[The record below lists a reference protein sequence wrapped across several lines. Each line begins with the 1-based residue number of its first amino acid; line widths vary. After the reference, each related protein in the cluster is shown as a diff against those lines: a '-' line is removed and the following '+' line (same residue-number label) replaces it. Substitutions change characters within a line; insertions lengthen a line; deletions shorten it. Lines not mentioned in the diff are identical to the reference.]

1 MDFDII
7 GLTYEEQLIQPE
19 WTEKKNTIL
28 ERDNHRCRLC
38 GNCMNLLEVHH
49 IKYIYGSMAWEY
61 PNAMLITLCY
71 ECHKK
76 VHGRKDDSDRSLKT
90 QHISEVMDVVT
101 EKLRR

>member
-1 MDFDII
+1 
-7 GLTYEEQLIQPE
+7 
-19 WTEKKNTIL
+19 
-28 ERDNHRCRLC
+28 
-38 GNCMNLLEVHH
+38 
-49 IKYIYGSMAWEY
+49 MAWEY